1 MRPITASLGGPNH
14 KARSLFLFLAA
25 LLALPSLAQNHTQT
39 MVRLIPEPAGWRVSL
54 DGKASL
60 PLKEL
65 AAGVLVS
72 GVQITPP
79 GAEGMAS
86 VAASEREV
94 VLEVEGFKGWTAQI
108 SPGQTLRV
116 RPETQ
121 PQWLDVQTP
130 EGNAGE
136 VTLNLPDGARAVMR
150 GASSA
155 RFDLFKDGSY
165 YLAGRGRVSATDAD
179 GLNRELSPFV
189 PPMAGGPLQKTGS
202 ASGKSGGRFQRLTPL
217 VEVAM
222 GGKAESAVEVYVG
235 KQRFALSATNAQ
247 LLELPNG
254 TQIELAHNAGTR
266 AVEWRVR
273 KGMCRVWVA
282 GFDCWS
288 AFLISEQSAA
298 ALWNLDKGAVD
309 WSNRSAT
316 NGFPAM
322 RETLVRIA
330 NRFSA
335 SVPGST
341 TFQYINVQNCST
353 FVASADGPVDFFN
366 PISRQITRIGSEA
379 SATFRSGVVAA
390 SPNAPFNSVQMN
402 WDDGGELRISGTA
415 GDFKVA
421 PKTRQVLR
429 GDNDSQMV
437 VNYTDTGLIEVQSV
451 SSAYQIELRP
461 LKDWQVRM
469 GEGDGMGVIYDSKT
483 GVFYGMANPENRAP
497 VVFQTPEGY
506 APQVN
511 PGGMI
516 TVITTQGGALPSR
529 LMGSVVFYE
538 QAGVGGGTVF
548 GSAVQPNLL
557 PVGAASLNTFG
568 NPNTFIDPARVPQPG
583 ASVVGGK

>member
-1 MRPITASLGGPNH
+1 MAASLG
-14 KARSLFLFLAA
+14 
-25 LLALPSLAQNHTQT
+25 AQSGNQAV
-39 MVRLIPEPAGWRVSL
+39 VRLFPEAEGWRVSL

-60 PLKEL
+60 PIKEL
-65 AAGVLVS
+65 AAGVVVE

-79 GAEGMAS
+79 AGAEGMAS
-86 VAASEREV
+86 VAGVERDV
-94 VLEVEGFKGWTAQI
+94 VLEVEGFKGWTAQM
-108 SPGQTLRV
+108 PKGQALGV
-116 RPETQ
+116 RPNTRW
-121 PQWLDVQTP
+121 QWLDMQTP
-130 EGNAGE
+130 EENTGE
-136 VTLNLPDGARAVMR
+136 VTLHLPDGGKAVMR
-150 GASSA
+150 GASRA

-165 YLAGRGRVSATDAD
+165 YLAGRGRVTGTDAD
-179 GLNRELSPFV
+179 GLSRELSPFV
-189 PPMAGGPLQKTGS
+189 PPMAGGPLQKTVV
-202 ASGKSGGRFQRLTPL
+202 SGKGTGRFQRLTPL

-222 GGKAESAVEVYVG
+222 GGKADSAVEIYVG
-235 KQRFALSATNAQ
+235 KQRYALSGNTPQ
-247 LLELPNG
+247 RLELPNG
-254 TQIELAHNAGTR
+254 TQFEVAQNPATR
-266 AVEWRVR
+266 VLEWRVQ

-288 AFLISEQSAA
+288 AFLISEQQAGG
-298 ALWNLDKGAVD
+298 LWNLDKGAVD
-309 WSNRSAT
+309 TANTTST
-316 NGFPAM
+316 NVFAPA
-322 RETLVRIA
+322 REVLVRIA

-335 SVPGST
+335 SVPGGT

-366 PISRQITRIGSEA
+366 PVSRQITRIGSES

-429 GDNDSQMV
+429 GDNDSQLA
-437 VNYTDTGLIEVQSV
+437 VNYTDTGLIEIQSV

-469 GEGDGMGVIYDSKT
+469 GEGDGLGVVYDGKT
-483 GVFYGMANPENRAP
+483 GVFYGTANPDNRAP

-506 APQVN
+506 SPQVN

-557 PVGAASLNTFG
+557 PAGAASLNTFG
-568 NPNTFIDPARVPQPG
+568 NPNQMIDPSRVPQPG
-583 ASVVGGK
+583 ASIVGGK

>member
-1 MRPITASLGGPNH
+1 MRPLHCLDPGRNSSLV
-14 KARSLFLFLAA
+14 AFLLTLLLAA
-25 LLALPSLAQNHTQT
+25 PLVAQTHSQAI
-39 MVRLIPEPAGWRVSL
+39 VRLLPAAEGWRVSL
-54 DGKASL
+54 DGKASM
-60 PLKEL
+60 PLKDL
-65 AAGVLVS
+65 AAGVLIN
-72 GVQITPP
+72 GVQVTPP

-86 VAASEREV
+86 VTAAERDV
-94 VLEVEGFKGWTAQI
+94 VLEVEGFKDWTAQL
-108 SPGQTLRV
+108 PKGQALQV
-116 RPETQ
+116 RPN
-121 PQWLDVQTP
+121 PKMQWLDAQTP
-130 EGNAGE
+130 SENTGE
-136 VTLNLPDGARAVMR
+136 VTLNLPDGARAVLR

-165 YLAGRGRVSATDAD
+165 YLAGRGRITATDAD
-179 GLNRELSPFV
+179 GLSRELSPFV
-189 PPMAGGPLQKTGS
+189 PPMVGGPLQRTS
-202 ASGKSGGRFQRLTPL
+202 ANGKSAGRLQRLTPL
-217 VEVAM
+217 LEVAM
-222 GGKAESAVEVYVG
+222 GGKADSAVEIYIG
-235 KQRFALSATNAQ
+235 KQRYTLNAQ
-247 LLELPNG
+247 TPQVVELPNG
-254 TQIELAHNAGTR
+254 TQLELAQNPGSR
-266 AVEWRVR
+266 VVEWRLR

-288 AFLISEQSAA
+288 AFLISEQSLGS
-298 ALWNLDKGAVD
+298 LWNLDKGAVD
-309 WSNRSAT
+309 TANTTAT
-316 NGFPAM
+316 NLFPTA
-322 RETLVRIA
+322 REVLVRIA

-335 SVPGST
+335 SVPGGT

-366 PISRQITRIGSEA
+366 PISRQITRIGSES

-390 SPNAPFNSVQMN
+390 SPNAPFNSITMN

-429 GDNDSQMV
+429 GDNDSQLA
-437 VNYTDTGLIEVQSV
+437 VNYTDTGLIEIQSV
-451 SSAYQIELRP
+451 SSAYQIDLRP

-469 GEGDGMGVIYDSKT
+469 GEGDGLGVIYDSKT
-483 GVFYGMANPENRAP
+483 GVFYGTANPANSAP

-568 NPNTFIDPARVPQPG
+568 HPNNMIDPSRVPQPG